1 MPDQRL
7 QNGAYPSVPTMMR
20 HPTAG
25 QLPLMDESLE
35 PRGGESI
42 AYTHDG
48 DLVTAITLTVTRNG
62 TQVESYAYDVNG
74 RRFQTTSL
82 LRGVSTCPSTYNTD
96 DQRTKPRMRGE
107 SRR

>member
-1 MPDQRL
+1 LQDRDTGLVRFGYRDYLLDRL
-7 QNGAYPSVPTMMR
+7 
-20 HPTAG
+20 
-25 QLPLMDESLE
+25 
-35 PRGGESI
+35 
-42 AYTHDG
+42 
-48 DLVTAITLTVTRNG
+48 LTVTRNG